1 MDDMEQYRE
10 LFMTEAE
17 EHLQSLN
24 QNMVELENS
33 PDNAEEIINLIFRS
47 AHTLKGSARTL
58 GFEHIS
64 SLTHHMEDILDYIRD
79 GRIKINREIID
90 LLFRCLD
97 ALEKMVSEVSDGED
111 TTNVDVESIV
121 NSIKSVKN
129 KYLSGNTHDAHV
141 VVEPEVIIEN
151 PKESASLKPEVKC
164 NENSSSQKVFPK
176 NETETVIIK
185 GNVSDVE
192 NIEKPENLD
201 EILTQMHE
209 SASAL
214 YTILDALGYGELK
227 DTIKKIDE
235 LSTSVLDETVNL
247 DNYSISVLKSALLAM
262 ERIAKAIEKG
272 ENVDLDYS
280 ELNTSI
286 SNVLSNET
294 STEIREDVEIV
305 LDNTIFDFNKISD
318 EIVSELDSGN
328 NIYHLKAKV
337 SDDCMLKTVRLTM
350 VISKLKQ
357 IGTVISSLPSEK
369 EFLAGGYEE
378 IDVLYATEL
387 ENPDISNH
395 VCEMEYV
402 LSTPVEFDIETV
414 TAELKNTSEPVKN
427 TTASESE
434 IASKYKITLKMDP
447 ECLLKAVRAYMVIKD
462 LKKKGTVVKTEPSEE
477 QIQTGVIDGETVTI
491 YLDTDESEDDVKETI
506 FKTPEIT
513 DATIETPINE
523 SITGKPSLNLSKVD
537 SEKEAAKKQ
546 QQAEAAKKSQ
556 TVRVNIEK
564 LDKLMNL
571 VGEVVINRANFTQ
584 IATKYDLKELHNAV
598 GRLNMLATELQEE
611 VMSMRM
617 IPVAFVFNRF
627 PRTVRDTA
635 KALGKEI
642 DFEIEGSEIELDRT
656 VLDELAE
663 PLTHLI
669 RNSLDHGI
677 ESAEERV
684 KKEKPEKGILKLI
697 ATRERDRVNIIIR
710 DDGKGIDP
718 EVMRQVVAKKGL
730 YTKEEADKL
739 TDNEAVNVIFL
750 PGFSTAEKV
759 SDVSGRGVGMDVV
772 RSKIESL
779 GGSVSIKSKVG
790 VGTEIT
796 LHLPLTMAIIQTL
809 LVKLNDQIYALP
821 LTSVLDVISVAKNQ
835 IKNLEGQEAI
845 IYREHILP
853 VIWLKDALNQYGK
866 SESENLYVVV
876 VEKNKDKIGVILDEV
891 IGRDEIV
898 VKPLTGILK
907 NINGLAGATILGD
920 GRVALI
926 LDLNN
931 I

>member
-1 MDDMEQYRE
+1 MDDMEQYKE

-24 QNMVELENS
+24 QNMVELENCPEDS
-33 PDNAEEIINLIFRS
+33 ERIINMIFRS

-79 GRIKINREIID
+79 GRIKVNPEIVD
-90 LLFRCLD
+90 LLFKCLD
-97 ALEKMVSEVSDGED
+97 ALERMVSEVGDGED
-111 TTNVDVESIV
+111 TTSVDVDSLVEI
-121 NSIKSVKN
+121 IKSLKN
-129 KYLSGNTHDAHV
+129 KYLSGDYSEEDISDDVETTEE
-141 VVEPEVIIEN
+141 VVEEEP
-151 PKESASLKPEVKC
+151 VK
-164 NENSSSQKVFPK
+164 NTQSNSSSIQLA
-176 NETETVIIK
+176 NESTSIVIK
-185 GNVSDVE
+185 GNSNASV
-192 NIEKPENLD
+192 EKPENLD
-201 EILTQMHE
+201 SVLNQMHE

-214 YTILDALGYGELK
+214 LTILDALEYNELK
-227 DTIKKIDE
+227 DTVKNIDE
-235 LSTSVLDETVNL
+235 LSTGMLNETVAITENSL
-247 DNYSISVLKSALLAM
+247 AVLKSALLTM
-262 ERIAKAIEKG
+262 EQIAKVVETGSNPK
-272 ENVDLDYS
+272 NDYS
-280 ELNTSI
+280 ELN
-286 SNVLSNET
+286 E
-294 STEIREDVEIV
+294 
-305 LDNTIFDFNKISD
+305 KISLGLSETVGESVED
-318 EIVSELDSGN
+318 KEIILDHTVFDLEEVSDALSSEIN
-328 NIYHLKAKV
+328 KNKKIYHVKAKV
-337 SDDCMLKTVRLTM
+337 VDDCLLKAVRLTM
-350 VISKLKQ
+350 VLSKLKE
-357 IGTVISSLPSEK
+357 IGEVISSIPSEA
-369 EFLAGGYEE
+369 ELLSSGSGELDCLVSTY
-378 IDVLYATEL
+378 L
-387 ENPDISNH
+387 ENMDISNS

-402 LSTPVEFDIETV
+402 LST
-414 TAELKNTSEPVKN
+414 ELNFIFKNTSSKEIFEVPEPKTKEKSYN
-427 TTASESE
+427 APEQ
-434 IASKYKITLKMDP
+434 YKIDIKIDE

-462 LKKKGTVVKTEPSEE
+462 LKEKGSILETEPSEE
-477 QIQTGVIDGETVTI
+477 KIQEGNLGGNTVTI
-491 YLDTDESEDDVKETI
+491 YYDSDESEEDIKELI
-506 FKTPEIT
+506 SKTPEIT
-513 DATIETPINE
+513 GFSIEPIHNDIE
-523 SITGKPSLNLSKVD
+523 ISEQPQKVKS
-537 SEKEAAKKQ
+537 SEDNGSKKQ
-546 QQAEAAKKSQ
+546 SDNSASKKSQ

-611 VMSMRM
+611 VMGMRM

-677 ESAEERV
+677 EHSDERI
-684 KKEKPEKGILKLI
+684 KLGKPEKGILKLI
-697 ATRERDRVNIIIR
+697 ATRERDRVNIVIK

-718 EVMRQVVAKKGL
+718 QAMREKAFTKGL
-730 YTKEEADKL
+730 YTKEEAEKL
-739 TDNEAVNVIFL
+739 TDNEAINVIFL
-750 PGFSTAEKV
+750 PGFSTAEVV

-779 GGSVSIKSKVG
+779 GGSVTVNSEVG
-790 VGTEIT
+790 NGTEIT

-809 LVKLNDQIYALP
+809 LVRLKEQIYALP
-821 LTSVLDVISVAKNQ
+821 LTSVLDVISVEKEQ

-845 IYREHILP
+845 IYRNHILP
-853 VIWLKDALNQYGK
+853 VIWLKDALNTYGV
-866 SESENLYVVV
+866 SDSENLYVVV
-876 VEKNKDKIGVILDEV
+876 VEKNKGKVGVILDEV

>member
-33 PDNAEEIINLIFRS
+33 PENAEEIINLIFRS

-141 VVEPEVIIEN
+141 VVEPEVIIES
-151 PKESASLKPEVKC
+151 PKESASIKPEIKC

-201 EILTQMHE
+201 EILSQMHE

-235 LSTSVLDETVNL
+235 LSTAVLDETVNL

-272 ENVDLDYS
+272 ENVDLDYR

-294 STEIREDVEIV
+294 STEFKEDVEIV
-305 LDNTIFDFNKISD
+305 LDNTIFDFSEISD
-318 EIVSELDSGN
+318 EIISELDSGK

-357 IGTVISSLPSEK
+357 LGTVISSVPSEK
-369 EFLAGGYEE
+369 ELLEGGYNE

-387 ENPDISNH
+387 ENPDISNQ

-402 LSTPVEFDIETV
+402 LSKPVEFDIEHAASNV
-414 TAELKNTSEPVKN
+414 KNISEPVK
-427 TTASESE
+427 TAVNESE

-477 QIQTGVIDGETVTI
+477 QIQTGVIDGETVAI
-491 YLDTDESEDDVKETI
+491 YLDTDESEEDVKETI
-506 FKTPEIT
+506 FKTPEIMN
-513 DATIETPINE
+513 ATIETQNLE
-523 SITGKPSLNLSKVD
+523 SITEKPSSSLSKVD
-537 SEKEAAKKQ
+537 SEKEAAKK

-684 KKEKPEKGILKLI
+684 KKGKPEKGILKLI

-718 EVMRQVVAKKGL
+718 DFMRQVVVKKGL
-730 YTKEEADKL
+730 YSKEEADKL

-779 GGSVSIKSKVG
+779 GGSVSIKSKIG

-821 LTSVLDVISVAKNQ
+821 LTSVLDVISIGKNQ
-835 IKNLEGQEAI
+835 INNLEGQEAI
-845 IYREHILP
+845 IYRNHILP

>member
-1 MDDMEQYRE
+1 MDDMEQYKE

-24 QNMVELENS
+24 QNMVELENCPEDS
-33 PDNAEEIINLIFRS
+33 ERIINMIFRS

-79 GRIKINREIID
+79 GRIKINPEIVD
-90 LLFRCLD
+90 LLFKCLD
-97 ALEKMVSEVSDGED
+97 ALETMVSEVSDGEN
-111 TTNVDVESIV
+111 TTNVDVNTLVET
-121 NSIKSVKN
+121 IKSVKT
-129 KYLSGNTHDAHV
+129 KYLSGDYSPGSSV
-141 VVEPEVIIEN
+141 DEI
-151 PKESASLKPEVKC
+151 SADE
-164 NENSSSQKVFPK
+164 K
-176 NETETVIIK
+176 NELEQEPAQNSDFNESLIKLTEESTNIVIK
-185 GNVSDVE
+185 GNVNDTVE
-192 NIEKPENLD
+192 RPENLD
-201 EILTQMHE
+201 DILNQMQE

-214 YTILDALGYGELK
+214 QTILEALDYLELK
-227 DTIKKIDE
+227 NTVNNIAE
-235 LSTSVLDETVNL
+235 LSSAILNEKVKIT
-247 DNYSISVLKSALLAM
+247 DNSLSVLKSSLLTM
-262 ERIAKAIEKG
+262 EKIAKVVESG
-272 ENVDLDYS
+272 SNPGDEYS
-280 ELNTSI
+280 ELNEKILS
-286 SNVLSNET
+286 VLA
-294 STEIREDVEIV
+294 
-305 LDNTIFDFNKISD
+305 DNTEEITADKEIILDHTIFNLEEVSDDLISEINENKK
-318 EIVSELDSGN
+318 
-328 NIYHLKAKV
+328 IYHVKAKV
-337 SDDCMLKTVRLTM
+337 VDDCLLKAVRLTM
-350 VISKLKQ
+350 VISAIKN
-357 IGTVISSLPSEK
+357 IGRIISSVPSESD
-369 EFLAGGYEE
+369 LLSSGSDE
-378 IDVLYATEL
+378 IDILISADSDGM
-387 ENPDISNH
+387 DISDS

-402 LSTPVEFDIETV
+402 VSAQVNFEVLENNSPIQEHVIKKP
-414 TAELKNTSEPVKN
+414 TAPKTEDTCEQ
-427 TTASESE
+427 
-434 IASKYKITLKMDP
+434 YKIDIKIDP
-447 ECLLKAVRAYMVIKD
+447 ECLLKAVRAYLVIKD
-462 LKKKGTVVKTEPSEE
+462 LKEKGIILETEPSEE
-477 QIQTGVIDGETVTI
+477 KIQEGNLDGNGVTI
-491 YLDTDESEDDVKETI
+491 YYDTDESEEDIKEI
-506 FKTPEIT
+506 ISKTPEIT
-513 DATIETPINE
+513 SISIEMVHKSIEIPEFDLKNKNTTDAT
-523 SITGKPSLNLSKVD
+523 S
-537 SEKEAAKKQ
+537 KKQ
-546 QQAEAAKKSQ
+546 SDNSTSKKSQ

-611 VMSMRM
+611 VMGMRM

-677 ESAEERV
+677 EHADERI
-684 KKEKPEKGILKLI
+684 KLGKPEKGVLKLI
-697 ATRERDRVNIIIR
+697 ATRKRDRVNIIIK
-710 DDGKGIDP
+710 DDGKGINPDA
-718 EVMRQVVAKKGL
+718 MREKVIKKGM
-730 YTKEEADKL
+730 YTKEEAEKL
-739 TDNEAVNVIFL
+739 TDNEAVNLIFL
-750 PGFSTAEKV
+750 PGFSTAEVV

-779 GGSVSIKSKVG
+779 GGSVSVHSEVG
-790 VGTEIT
+790 KGTEIT

-809 LVKLNDQIYALP
+809 LVRLKEQIYALP
-821 LTSVLDVISVAKNQ
+821 LTSVLDVISVEKDQ

-853 VIWLKDALNQYGK
+853 VIWLKDALNTYEV
-866 SESENLYVVV
+866 SETENLYVVV
-876 VEKNKDKIGVILDEV
+876 VEKNKGKVGVILDEV